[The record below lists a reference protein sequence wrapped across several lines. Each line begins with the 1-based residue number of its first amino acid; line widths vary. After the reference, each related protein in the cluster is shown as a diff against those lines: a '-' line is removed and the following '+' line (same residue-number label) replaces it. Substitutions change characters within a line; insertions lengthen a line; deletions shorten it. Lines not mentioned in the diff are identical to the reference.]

1 MVVIVGRRVVVD
13 AGLINVTISSLE
25 GWLAKDVLELSLIT
39 SNLVL
44 DYCLS
49 LALLLAESCPI

>member
-25 GWLAKDVLELSLIT
+25 GRLAKDVLELSLIT

-49 LALLLAESCPI
+49 LALLLAESCSI

>member
-25 GWLAKDVLELSLIT
+25 GWLTKDVLELSLIT

-49 LALLLAESCPI
+49 LALLLAES